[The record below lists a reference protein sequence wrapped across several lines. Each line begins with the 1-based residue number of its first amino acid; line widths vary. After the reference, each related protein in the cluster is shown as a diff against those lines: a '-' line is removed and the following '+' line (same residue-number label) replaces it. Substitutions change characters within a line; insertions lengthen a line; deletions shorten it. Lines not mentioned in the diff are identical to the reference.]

1 MNKIVTT
8 LPLAAIV
15 FCLASR
21 SADSALTIRVNAG
34 AAVSPLQKYA
44 LDEFQSYAQKMF
56 SDPIKVSGEAG
67 DFQFAIG
74 TPSTNNMVKKA
85 IDAGRLSLPAG
96 KNFDQGYAVKTID
109 GAIYVAGTTDAG
121 VLYGVYALLE
131 EYGAYFQID
140 GERLPPKT
148 AFRVKNLDVAANPV
162 FKYRA
167 LLPWDNFLCGMSGWN
182 LEHYQEFID
191 RAARMKFNMLQFHFY
206 PGLAFFTETWN
217 GKPVDPT
224 FLGSPVD
231 AFKTKGSIGE
241 SVFGGEE
248 IFGAKPYVDN
258 LGKPRAQAEACQ
270 EMMRRVLDYAHTRG
284 FKTCVGFELM
294 SPTGGDFSMVV
305 RAPGVIFINP
315 LDPENVKKSV
325 ERYRML
331 VKTYPKSDFYWLWQG
346 EGGGALDQNHGHE
359 PGIDEMR
366 KKYSRWS
373 DIGINGN
380 IDYAYH
386 FREVAN
392 RLTPEERSKLAT
404 GGWFIEHLF
413 PNIDSDFPKEVI
425 FASLNHY
432 SLPRSVP
439 SYKVAQDGRRAWM
452 IEWSE
457 FDGGEWFPQFRVG
470 GQENMYKECADFGV
484 ECVSLLGW
492 KLSGIEHNV
501 RYLSE
506 FSWNPTLGADAFY
519 RNYVRRVYGDG
530 SQSIANVY
538 GDNDAIE
545 TITPCGYVGGN
556 LSILM
561 HFSNGWSC
569 YPPPELPATVEGLKN
584 AEWQKKV
591 AAVGGHV
598 KQLQILR
605 AVEVKSVAALRET
618 MPKLDA
624 FGRSQAELFTNRFE
638 VRIRYLDVLLALNE
652 TLVAYDAVAAKE
664 GIAKARL
671 AAAKPAGKAADQMR
685 EAIEQYAKVIRNR
698 GDQGVVA
705 QMNEQFYQPIKKFA
719 EDLGKTG
726 SAGNDK

>member
-1 MNKIVTT
+1 MNNTVAA
-8 LPLAAIV
+8 LSLAAIAL
-15 FCLASR
+15 FPAASP
-21 SADSALTIRVNAG
+21 ADITPTIRVNAG
-34 AAVSPLQKYA
+34 TAVSPLQQYA
-44 LDEFQSYAQKMF
+44 VDEFQSYARKMF
-56 SDPIKVSGEAG
+56 SDSIDVSGDG
-67 DFQFAIG
+67 SDFRIVIG
-74 TPSTNNMVKKA
+74 TPSTNKMVKKA
-85 IDAGRLSLPAG
+85 IDAGKLSLPAG
-96 KNFDQGYAVKTID
+96 KNSGQGYAIKTID
-109 GAIYVAGTTDAG
+109 GANYVAGTTDAG

-182 LEHYQEFID
+182 LEHYREFID

-206 PGLAFFTETWN
+206 PTLAFFTETWN
-217 GKPVDPT
+217 GKPVDPK

-231 AFKTKGSIGE
+231 TFKTKGSIGE
-241 SVFGGEE
+241 RVFGGIE
-248 IFGAKPYVDN
+248 IFGSKPYVDH
-258 LGKPRAQAEACQ
+258 LGNPRAQAEACQ
-270 EMMRRVLDYAHTRG
+270 DMMRQVIDYAHARG

-294 SPTGGDFSMVV
+294 YPVSGGFSMAARTKEVK
-305 RAPGVIFINP
+305 FINP
-315 LDPENVKKSV
+315 LDPKNVEKSV

-331 VKTYPKSDFYWLWQG
+331 VKTYPKSDFYWLWQD
-346 EGGGALDQNHGHE
+346 EGGGILDQNFGGE
-359 PGIDEMR
+359 PGVAEMR
-366 KKYSRWS
+366 KKHLRWS
-373 DIGINGN
+373 GVGPTGD

-386 FREVAN
+386 FREVAK
-392 RLTPEERSKLAT
+392 RLTPEEQSKLAT
-404 GGWFIEHLF
+404 GGWGVQHLF
-413 PNIDSDFPKEVI
+413 PNIDRDFPKNVI

-439 SYKVAQDGRRAWM
+439 SYKVAKDGRRAWM
-452 IEWSE
+452 IEWWE

-470 GQENMYKECADFGV
+470 GQENMYKECANYGV

-506 FSWNPTLGADAFY
+506 FSWNPTLGAAAFY
-519 RNYVRRVYGDG
+519 RNYVRRVYGEG
-530 SQSIANVY
+530 SQSIVNVY

-545 TITPCGYVGGN
+545 TSTPCGYVGGN

-584 AEWQKKV
+584 AEWRNKV

-598 KQLQILR
+598 QQLQKLR
-605 AVEVKSVAALRET
+605 ATEAKSVAALRET

-624 FGRSQAELFTNRFE
+624 FGRLQAELLANRFQ
-638 VRIRYLDVLLALNE
+638 VRIHYIDTLLALNE
-652 TLVAYDAVAAKE
+652 TLVTYDAVAAKE

-671 AAAKPAGKAADQMR
+671 AAAKPAGKAADRMR

-698 GDQGVVA
+698 GDLGAVA
-705 QMNEQFYQPIKKFA
+705 QMNEQFYRPMRKFA
-719 EDLGKTG
+719 EDLLT
-726 SAGNDK
+726 AAADP